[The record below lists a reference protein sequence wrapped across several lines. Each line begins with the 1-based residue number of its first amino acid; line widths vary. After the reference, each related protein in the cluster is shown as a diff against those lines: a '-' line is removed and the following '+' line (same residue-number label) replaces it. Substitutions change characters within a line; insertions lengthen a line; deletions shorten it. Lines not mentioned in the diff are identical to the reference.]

1 MNERI
6 VHKGNIVEGGFDVR
20 ITETDGKDYYY
31 HFLEFEGG
39 NSVIYSNSPFN
50 LKGEMESLWDELP
63 LEVKEAHYKNVYPHD
78 DLDDYEKKC
87 FLYGKEKADEIIAA
101 EKERERQKDA
111 FIDKVV
117 FEDRVCGYTMARI
130 IYDNIGPCESF
141 KAIYERGDKGKFC
154 IDNKVITIEH
164 FKIVSI
170 EEKSDYD
177 EERKSWGQRISQ
189 IAKAAG
195 TSFEMATVVGNITI
209 DTNAIEILKIV
220 VKNLNSD
227 DFKAHMSRGYYSQ
240 YNTDDRIIKNGVRT
254 FLIEEV
260 FSHSIVTNLNLSKK
274 FCNAVKKIL
283 NNK

>member
-6 VHKGNIVEGGFDVR
+6 VHKGNIVKGGFDVR
-20 ITETDGKDYYY
+20 ITEADGRGYYY

-39 NSVIYSNSPFN
+39 NSVIDSIGSFN
-50 LKGEMESLWDELP
+50 LKGEAEILWDELP

-87 FLYGKEKADEIIAA
+87 FLYGKEKADEIIAD
-101 EKERERQKDA
+101 EKEREE
-111 FIDKVV
+111 FLDKVA
-117 FEDRVCGYTMARI
+117 FQDHICGYYMAEV
-130 IYDNIGPCESF
+130 IYDNIGPWKSIEVM
-141 KAIYERGDKGKFC
+141 YERGGKGKFC
-154 IDNKVITIEH
+154 IDNKIITVECY
-164 FKIVSI
+164 KIVSI
-170 EEKSDYD
+170 EDKADYD
-177 EERKSWGQRISQ
+177 AEKKAWGHRMNQ

-195 TSFEMATVVGNITI
+195 TSFEMATIVGNITN

-220 VKNLNSD
+220 VEKLNSD

-240 YNTDDRIIKNGVRT
+240 YNTDDRILKNGVRT

-260 FSHSIVTNLNLSKK
+260 FSGSIITRLNFSNK
-274 FCNAVKKIL
+274 FYKAVKRIL